1 MTGIGIMLWF
11 VSAAIVWT
19 ASPVAAM
26 MMLGWMSID
35 WATQDYVAMK
45 KKTWKTNIQS
55 LPAILLLPRKRT
67 RKTKYSRFPLKT

>member
-35 WATQDYVAMK
+35 WATQDYVATK
-45 KKTWKTNIQS
+45 KKAWK
-55 LPAILLLPRKRT
+55 RV
-67 RKTKYSRFPLKT
+67 